1 MSNVEVLTQLTPEH
15 DYLIAIDSDGCVFDT
30 MEIKH
35 KECFIPNIVKSWNLQ
50 AISKYVRSAA
60 EYVNLYSRWRGV
72 NRFPALIKVFD
83 LLEEWPEVQ
92 KRQVSI
98 PRATALRDWIER
110 ETKLSNLT
118 LKAEVDRTGDPDLIT
133 TLEWSM
139 AVNKSVTVMVHGVPP
154 FPHVKASLSKISNFA
169 DIIVCSATP
178 SDALAR
184 EWKEHNIDRYVKAIA
199 GQELGSKAE
208 HINLAAAG
216 KYNFRKVLMIGDAP
230 GDLTAARA
238 NNAKFF
244 PINPGSEEKSW
255 NEFLTIAF
263 EKFIR
268 DEYNED
274 YEAQMIDDFVQKLP
288 ESPPWL
294 AKGSA

>member
-274 YEAQMIDDFVQKLP
+274 YEAQMIDDFMQKLP

>member
-60 EYVNLYSRWRGV
+60 EYVNLYSKWRGV
-72 NRFPALIKVFD
+72 NRFPALIRVFD

-178 SDALAR
+178 SDALTR

>member
-60 EYVNLYSRWRGV
+60 EYVNLYSKWRGV

-133 TLEWSM
+133 TLEWSK